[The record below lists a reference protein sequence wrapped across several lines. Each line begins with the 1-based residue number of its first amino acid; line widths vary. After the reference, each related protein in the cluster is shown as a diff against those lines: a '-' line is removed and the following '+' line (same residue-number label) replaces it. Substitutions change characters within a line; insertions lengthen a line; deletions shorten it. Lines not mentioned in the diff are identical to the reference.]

1 MPDTAA
7 DVLLRLLEL
16 MALASRPGGVALQ
29 EASARLEREP
39 QRLVDDLRLAASR
52 EHYHPPG
59 WVDDL
64 RIEIGSDRVEVQTS
78 HKFDRPPGL
87 SLLEALSLSLALRAA
102 AGPRP
107 EAERQEMLDL
117 ARRLDAGIAS
127 GAAAEFLPRISVED
141 GNDPDGYRRLLERA
155 IRERR
160 ACRIRY
166 LGSSNPEP
174 DVRAVDPYGLVYAS
188 GTWYLIGR
196 CAKSSEVR
204 VFRLDRVVAAE
215 LELAEERFE
224 RPDDVNLESFV
235 AGGRVFAA
243 AETRPVTV
251 RYSERVSDWVRESG
265 PVREGPNGEVFVDYQ
280 IADPHWVV
288 RHVLQYGPEAVVVE
302 PDEIRG
308 MVIESLRRQLN

>member
-39 QRLVDDLRLAASR
+39 QRLVEDLRLAASR

-64 RIEIGSDRVEVQTS
+64 RIEIGSDRVEVRTS
-78 HKFDRPPGL
+78 EKFDRPPGL

-102 AGPRP
+102 AGQRP
-107 EAERQEMLDL
+107 EAERQAMLDL
-117 ARRLDAGIAS
+117 ASRLDAGIAS
-127 GAAAEFLPRISVED
+127 GSAAEFLPRISVED

-174 DVRAVDPYGLVYAS
+174 DVRAVDPYGLVYAN
-188 GTWYLIGR
+188 GTWYLIGK
-196 CAKSSEVR
+196 CAKSSQVR
-204 VFRLDRVVAAE
+204 VFRLDRVIAAE
-215 LELAEERFE
+215 LADERFE
-224 RPDDVNLESFV
+224 RPDDVSLESFV
-235 AGGRVFAA
+235 EGGRVFTAE
-243 AETRPVTV
+243 ETRPVTV
-251 RYSERVSDWVRESG
+251 RYSERVSDWVREKG
-265 PVREGPNGEVFVDYQ
+265 PVRDGPNGEVFVDYRV
-280 IADPHWVV
+280 ADPQWVV
-288 RHVLQYGPEAVVVE
+288 RHVLQYGSEAVVVE

-308 MVIESLRRQLN
+308 MVIESLRRQLD